1 MINGIIKL
9 FYSEVVKTNMK
20 KMPNGEYYLKDEY
33 KEIKNLTLK
42 IDSLALNI
50 IKLIIVMITLIL
62 AFEINTLLGIG
73 LFLIEFLYIIYKRNL
88 EQQIL
93 ESIKHLKDNVEMTT
107 LDVLTERGKSGI
119 NILIT
124 LLILGLIT
132 NFNWSIVI
140 SFIVVFLFTI
150 EMTTL
155 DVLTERGK
163 SGINILITLL
173 ILGLITNFN
182 WSIVI
187 SFIVVFLFTMK
198 DIYSNIK

>member
-9 FYSEVVKTNMK
+9 FYSEVVKTNIK
-20 KMPNGEYYLKDEY
+20 KMPIGEYSLKDEY

-42 IDSLALNI
+42 IDSLMLKI
-50 IKLIIVMITLIL
+50 IKFMVGIITIIL
-62 AFEINTLLGIG
+62 AFEINTILGIG
-73 LFLIEFLYIIYKRNL
+73 LFLIEILYVIYKRNL

-93 ESIKHLKDNVEMTT
+93 ENIKNLKDNVEMTT
-107 LDVLTERGKSGI
+107 LDILTDRGKSGI

-140 SFIVVFLFTI
+140 TFIVVFLFTI
-150 EMTTL
+150 
-155 DVLTERGK
+155 
-163 SGINILITLL
+163 
-173 ILGLITNFN
+173 
-182 WSIVI
+182 
-187 SFIVVFLFTMK
+187 K

>member
-9 FYSEVVKTNMK
+9 FYSEVVKTNIK
-20 KMPNGEYYLKDEY
+20 KMPIGEYSLKDEY

-42 IDSLALNI
+42 IDSLMIKI
-50 IKLIIVMITLIL
+50 IKFMAGIITIIL
-62 AFEINTLLGIG
+62 AFEINTILGIG
-73 LFLIEFLYIIYKRNL
+73 LFLIEILYAIYKRNL

-93 ESIKHLKDNVEMTT
+93 DNIKNLKDNVEMTT
-107 LDVLTERGKSGI
+107 LDILTDRGKSGI

-150 EMTTL
+150 
-155 DVLTERGK
+155 
-163 SGINILITLL
+163 
-173 ILGLITNFN
+173 
-182 WSIVI
+182 
-187 SFIVVFLFTMK
+187 K

>member
-93 ESIKHLKDNVEMTT
+93 ESIKYLKDNVEMTT

-150 EMTTL
+150 
-155 DVLTERGK
+155 
-163 SGINILITLL
+163 
-173 ILGLITNFN
+173 
-182 WSIVI
+182 
-187 SFIVVFLFTMK
+187 K

>member
-9 FYSEVVKTNMK
+9 FYSEVVKTNIK
-20 KMPNGEYYLKDEY
+20 KMPNGEYSLKDEY

-42 IDSLALNI
+42 IDSLVLKT
-50 IKLIIVMITLIL
+50 IKFMIGIITLIL
-62 AFEINTLLGIG
+62 AFEINTILGVG
-73 LFLIEFLYIIYKRNL
+73 LFLIEFLYIIYKKNL
-88 EQQIL
+88 EQRIL

-107 LDVLTERGKSGI
+107 LDVLTDRGKSGI

-132 NFNWSIVI
+132 NFNWSIMI

-150 EMTTL
+150 
-155 DVLTERGK
+155 
-163 SGINILITLL
+163 
-173 ILGLITNFN
+173 
-182 WSIVI
+182 
-187 SFIVVFLFTMK
+187 K

>member
-20 KMPNGEYYLKDEY
+20 KMPNGEYSLKDEY

-50 IKLIIVMITLIL
+50 IK
-62 AFEINTLLGIG
+62 
-73 LFLIEFLYIIYKRNL
+73 R
-88 EQQIL
+88 
-93 ESIKHLKDNVEMTT
+93 IKHLKDNVEMTT

-150 EMTTL
+150 
-155 DVLTERGK
+155 
-163 SGINILITLL
+163 
-173 ILGLITNFN
+173 
-182 WSIVI
+182 
-187 SFIVVFLFTMK
+187 K

>member
-9 FYSEVVKTNMK
+9 FYSEVVKANIK
-20 KMPNGEYYLKDEY
+20 KMPSGEYSLKDEY
-33 KEIKNLTLK
+33 KEIKNLTFK
-42 IDSLALNI
+42 IDSLVLNI
-50 IKLIIVMITLIL
+50 IKLVIGMTTLIL
-62 AFEINTLLGIG
+62 AFEINATLGIG

-93 ESIKHLKDNVEMTT
+93 ESIKNLKDNVEMTT
-107 LDVLTERGKSGI
+107 LGVLTDRGKSGI

-124 LLILGLIT
+124 LLILGFIT

-150 EMTTL
+150 
-155 DVLTERGK
+155 
-163 SGINILITLL
+163 
-173 ILGLITNFN
+173 
-182 WSIVI
+182 
-187 SFIVVFLFTMK
+187 K

>member
-9 FYSEVVKTNMK
+9 FYSEVVKTNIK
-20 KMPNGEYYLKDEY
+20 KMPIGEYSLKDEY

-42 IDSLALNI
+42 IDSLMLKI
-50 IKLIIVMITLIL
+50 IKFMAGIITLIL
-62 AFEINTLLGIG
+62 AFEINPILGIG
-73 LFLIEFLYIIYKRNL
+73 LFLIEILYVIYKRNL

-93 ESIKHLKDNVEMTT
+93 ENIKNLKDNVEMTT
-107 LDVLTERGKSGI
+107 LDILTDRGKSGI

-124 LLILGLIT
+124 LLILGIIT

-150 EMTTL
+150 
-155 DVLTERGK
+155 
-163 SGINILITLL
+163 
-173 ILGLITNFN
+173 
-182 WSIVI
+182 
-187 SFIVVFLFTMK
+187 K

>member
-9 FYSEVVKTNMK
+9 FYSEVVKTNIK
-20 KMPNGEYYLKDEY
+20 KMPIGEYSLKDEY

-42 IDSLALNI
+42 IDSLMLKI
-50 IKLIIVMITLIL
+50 IKFMAGIITLIL
-62 AFEINTLLGIG
+62 AFEINTILGIG
-73 LFLIEFLYIIYKRNL
+73 LFLIEILYVIYKRNL

-93 ESIKHLKDNVEMTT
+93 DNIKNLKDNVEMTT
-107 LDVLTERGKSGI
+107 LDILTDRGKSGI

-124 LLILGLIT
+124 LLILGIIT

-150 EMTTL
+150 
-155 DVLTERGK
+155 
-163 SGINILITLL
+163 
-173 ILGLITNFN
+173 
-182 WSIVI
+182 
-187 SFIVVFLFTMK
+187 K

>member
-9 FYSEVVKTNMK
+9 FYSEVVKTNIK
-20 KMPNGEYYLKDEY
+20 KMPIGEYSLKDEY

-42 IDSLALNI
+42 IDSLMLKI
-50 IKLIIVMITLIL
+50 IKFMAGIITLIL
-62 AFEINTLLGIG
+62 AFEINTILGIG
-73 LFLIEFLYIIYKRNL
+73 LFLIEILYVIYKRNL

-93 ESIKHLKDNVEMTT
+93 DNIKNLKDNVEMTT
-107 LDVLTERGKSGI
+107 LDILTDRGKSGI

-140 SFIVVFLFTI
+140 TFIVVFLFTI
-150 EMTTL
+150 
-155 DVLTERGK
+155 
-163 SGINILITLL
+163 
-173 ILGLITNFN
+173 
-182 WSIVI
+182 
-187 SFIVVFLFTMK
+187 K

>member
-20 KMPNGEYYLKDEY
+20 KMPNGEYSLKDEY

-93 ESIKHLKDNVEMTT
+93 DI
-107 LDVLTERGKSGI
+107 RCI
-119 NILIT
+119 N
-124 LLILGLIT
+124 
-132 NFNWSIVI
+132 
-140 SFIVVFLFTI
+140 
-150 EMTTL
+150 
-155 DVLTERGK
+155 
-163 SGINILITLL
+163 
-173 ILGLITNFN
+173 
-182 WSIVI
+182 
-187 SFIVVFLFTMK
+187 
-198 DIYSNIK
+198 

>member
-9 FYSEVVKTNMK
+9 FYSEVVKTNIK
-20 KMPNGEYYLKDEY
+20 KMPIGEYSLKDEY

-42 IDSLALNI
+42 IDSLMLKI
-50 IKLIIVMITLIL
+50 IKFMAGIITLIL
-62 AFEINTLLGIG
+62 AFEINTILGIG
-73 LFLIEFLYIIYKRNL
+73 LFLIEILYVIYKRNL

-93 ESIKHLKDNVEMTT
+93 DNIKHLKDNVEMTT
-107 LDVLTERGKSGI
+107 LDILTDRGKSGI

-150 EMTTL
+150 
-155 DVLTERGK
+155 
-163 SGINILITLL
+163 
-173 ILGLITNFN
+173 
-182 WSIVI
+182 
-187 SFIVVFLFTMK
+187 K

>member
-42 IDSLALNI
+42 IDSLALN

-150 EMTTL
+150 
-155 DVLTERGK
+155 
-163 SGINILITLL
+163 
-173 ILGLITNFN
+173 
-182 WSIVI
+182 
-187 SFIVVFLFTMK
+187 K

>member
-9 FYSEVVKTNMK
+9 FYSEVVKTNIK
-20 KMPNGEYYLKDEY
+20 KMPIGEYSLKDEY

-42 IDSLALNI
+42 IDSLMLKI
-50 IKLIIVMITLIL
+50 IKFMVGIITIIL
-62 AFEINTLLGIG
+62 AFEINTILGIG
-73 LFLIEFLYIIYKRNL
+73 LFLIEILYAIYKRNL

-93 ESIKHLKDNVEMTT
+93 DNIKNLKDNVEMTT
-107 LDVLTERGKSGI
+107 LDILTDRGKSGI

-150 EMTTL
+150 
-155 DVLTERGK
+155 
-163 SGINILITLL
+163 
-173 ILGLITNFN
+173 
-182 WSIVI
+182 
-187 SFIVVFLFTMK
+187 K